1 MEQWLQKQD
10 HNSGSDCLEITPEMP
25 TGEPTG
31 NLMTTHCNDDDDNL
45 SNCSTGLKMDS
56 HPSPMSNEDT
66 NSVPIVQPIA
76 ASNQETSG
84 RQINPSSKKT
94 DPQSGVYYC
103 PLCSFFTYSKQGF
116 SLHLK
121 RHSKASELEIVQSAM
136 LAASGATD
144 LAFKKSYVC
153 NICGKQLSSKCS
165 LARHGLVH
173 SGLKPYRCSVCSA
186 AFTTSGNLSRH
197 MKIHSSAF
205 HAAGISMTSANTV
218 KEQDESDHCCSLCGM
233 MFKNGKG
240 LRMHNF
246 MIHRN
251 RKPDEEIPPLETS
264 KMEVKSEE
272 TASMS
277 PAIADSATMAF
288 KPEIPEP
295 VTQTLW
301 SISSHVNKHVNQ
313 ATTSPFELK
322 PTPNQNLTVNTKVS
336 PVPVVETKS
345 ESMNRVK
352 VEVPMPLPTTSNEQT
367 PPPSFPMPNK
377 HAIFTGPWKSAG
389 NISPNKF
396 FGFRANPGSH
406 LIPRHGHVTFSHPG
420 HRMMAPNQ
428 SSPMWHPYMPVMQPN
443 WSNYLVTLQN
453 LSRPPIM
460 TQTRENSSPLPTTSP
475 ANEDEPLDLSIN
487 NKKDTCL
494 EESQETEMD
503 TDDKPLDLSIKTAKV
518 INQDQLK
525 RQPLRVPEKD
535 NLANKNTSST
545 NSSNTWVSG
554 FQWLK
559 SIAEMSRQK
568 ESEKKLSCPECNT
581 GFDEVN
587 SLKIHMHNHKVS
599 PKSRFPPMING
610 SYISSE
616 DTSPKTPME
625 NSLLQIAQ
633 KRTFDNSFSFSSPV
647 PNVNL
652 FASCSNAMVM
662 STDHGIVNY
671 PNLNS
676 VPFKDSDGKY
686 QCNMCPKRFNI
697 ASTLGRHIK
706 YHNLHRPYVCK
717 YCDASFTYRYNCSRH
732 MIKFHSGENNFPCL
746 FCSFQATG
754 ADQLDQHVKEM
765 HSNIQ
770 KVEEPR
776 DVAMD

>member
-1 MEQWLQKQD
+1 MPIGEVT
-10 HNSGSDCLEITPEMP
+10 NSLNHDS
-25 TGEPTG
+25 
-31 NLMTTHCNDDDDNL
+31 NDEDDDNS
-45 SNCSTGLKMDS
+45 SNCSAGLKMDS
-56 HPSPMSNEDT
+56 PPSPMSNEDSK
-66 NSVPIVQPIA
+66 NIPIVQPIA
-76 ASNQETSG
+76 ASNQEPSS
-84 RQINPSSKKT
+84 RQSNPSSKKT

-205 HAAGISMTSANTV
+205 HAAGISMTSASTS
-218 KEQDESDHCCSLCGM
+218 KDQDDSDHCCSLCGM

-251 RKPDEEIPPLETS
+251 RKPDEENLMDT

-272 TASMS
+272 NNSSPS
-277 PAIADSATMAF
+277 PATADSSSSTVAM
-288 KPEIPEP
+288 KQESPEP
-295 VTQTLW
+295 ASQTIW
-301 SISSHVNKHVNQ
+301 SIPSHVDKPVNQ
-313 ATTSPFELK
+313 ANPSPFETKISSSQKLAVNIS
-322 PTPNQNLTVNTKVS
+322 PTPVI
-336 PVPVVETKS
+336 ETKLDTLP
-345 ESMNRVK
+345 RVK
-352 VEVPMPLPTTSNEQT
+352 AETSMALTSN
-367 PPPSFPMPNK
+367 PSTEPQVFQMSNK
-377 HAIFTGPWKSAG
+377 QHGIYTGPWKSG

-396 FGFRANPGSH
+396 FGFRASPGSP
-406 LIPRHGHVTFSHPG
+406 LIPRHSHMAFSHPG
-420 HRMMAPNQ
+420 HRIMAPNQ
-428 SSPMWHPYMPVMQPN
+428 SSPVWHPYMPVMQPN

-453 LSRPPIM
+453 LSRPPMM
-460 TQTRENSSPLPTTSP
+460 TQSRENPSPLPTTSP
-475 ANEDEPLDLSIN
+475 GEDEPLDLSIH
-487 NKKDTCL
+487 NKT
-494 EESQETEMD
+494 EVSQQEDVEMECE
-503 TDDKPLDLSIKTAKV
+503 DKPLDLSFKTAKT
-518 INQDQLK
+518 NQDQAK
-525 RQPLRVPEKD
+525 SNPLQITEKE
-535 NLANKNTSST
+535 NFVANKQSLPP
-545 NSSNTWVSG
+545 NSNNNTWVSG

-568 ESEKKLSCPECNT
+568 ESENIHSN
-581 GFDEVN
+581 
-587 SLKIHMHNHKVS
+587 KIA
-599 PKSRFPPMING
+599 PRSRFPPMING
-610 SYISSE
+610 SYISPE
-616 DTSPKTPME
+616 ETSPKMPME

-633 KRTFDNSFSFSSPV
+633 KRGFDNNFSFSSPV

-652 FASCSNAMVM
+652 FASCSNQAVVM
-662 STDHGIVNY
+662 PPEHNIVTY

-686 QCNMCPKRFNI
+686 QCNMCPKRFTI

-746 FCSFQATG
+746 FCAFQATG